1 MLKCIIIIVPYVLTL
16 CQAFCETLCIILLK
30 SCTNTMRY
38 DNCFCFNDDKT
49 AVLKD
54 EAIWSRSH
62 SGIETKG
69 FLMPLLSN
77 VLKAG
82 RRVCICLE
90 R

>member
-54 EAIWSRSH
+54 EAI
-62 SGIETKG
+62 
-69 FLMPLLSN
+69 
-77 VLKAG
+77 
-82 RRVCICLE
+82 
-90 R
+90 